1 MGLAAET
8 YYPYTTDYGG
18 RSPTLRAQEL
28 GSPILRSEKQP
39 RKTALRLGTK
49 TVRILVADDHD
60 IIRRGL
66 KQLLTSRPG
75 WEVCGEAKT
84 GREAVTLAEQLK
96 PEIVVMDIS
105 MPDLNGLEAARR
117 IHKLFPKTGILILTL
132 HFSDQ
137 LLRDIVE
144 AGARAY
150 IMKSDADRDLISAIE
165 ALANHRTFFTA
176 RAAEML
182 LDRFSMRNSVPG
194 PEAHLRNR
202 LTSRE
207 REIVQLLAE
216 GKSSKEVAVALGI
229 SVKTAETHRANIMK
243 KLDMHSVSEVVRYAI
258 KNQIIEA

>member
-1 MGLAAET
+1 M
-8 YYPYTTDYGG
+8 
-18 RSPTLRAQEL
+18 
-28 GSPILRSEKQP
+28 K
-39 RKTALRLGTK
+39 
-49 TVRILVADDHD
+49 ILVADDHD

-66 KQLLTSRPG
+66 KQLLNSRTG

-84 GREAVTLAEQLK
+84 GREAVELAEQLK
-96 PEIVVMDIS
+96 PEVVVMDIS

-117 IHKLFPKTGILILTL
+117 IHKSSPKIGVLILTL

-137 LLRDIVE
+137 LVRDIVE

-150 IMKSDADRDLISAIE
+150 IMKSDADRDLVSAVE
-165 ALANHRTFFTA
+165 ALANRRTFFTS

-182 LDRFSMRNSVPG
+182 LNRFANKNSVPD
-194 PEAHLRNR
+194 PEAHLRER

-229 SVKTAETHRANIMK
+229 SVKTAETHRANIMR
-243 KLDMHSVSEVVRYAI
+243 KLEMHSVSEVVRYAV
-258 KNQIIEA
+258 KNLIIEA